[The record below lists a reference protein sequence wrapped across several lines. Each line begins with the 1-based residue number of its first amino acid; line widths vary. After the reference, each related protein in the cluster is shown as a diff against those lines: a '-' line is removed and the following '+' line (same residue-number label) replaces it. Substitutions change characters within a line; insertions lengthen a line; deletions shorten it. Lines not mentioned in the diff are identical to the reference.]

1 MDLDIEKIR
10 SDLEKEN
17 QVVAAQVRRKFPD
30 TLKFFCRNRLHHGA
44 SVESQ
49 IRWI

>member
-1 MDLDIEKIR
+1 MDLDIENIR

-30 TLKFFCRNRLHHGA
+30 ILKFFFRNR
-44 SVESQ
+44 
-49 IRWI
+49 IP